1 MFTFTFRVLSGAVQI
16 FQGGQ
21 EEVTLSVN
29 SDKLSLQNYVDDE
42 AGITPPK
49 INFIFLPHPR
59 FTFKPPHQKYLISSI
74 TLKKSCIQSELS
86 VKSGCHCHCLLC

>member
-42 AGITPPK
+42 AGITPPPK
-49 INFIFLPHPR
+49 LILSFSRTPVLLSNPHI
-59 FTFKPPHQKYLISSI
+59 KNI
-74 TLKKSCIQSELS
+74 
-86 VKSGCHCHCLLC
+86 